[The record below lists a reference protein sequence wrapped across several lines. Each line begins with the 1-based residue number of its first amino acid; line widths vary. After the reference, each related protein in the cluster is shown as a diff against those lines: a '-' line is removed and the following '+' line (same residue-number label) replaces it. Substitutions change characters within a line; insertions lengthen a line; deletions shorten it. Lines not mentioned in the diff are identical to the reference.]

1 MRDDVCLPVL
11 VCHQS
16 WLSTQVHQPKIWPWE
31 EWLLYFSSLFFQTS
45 SDLFFIHSL
54 LVWHLKNCTRRWHCH
69 TYEFWRK
76 IPNSRQ
82 IAMSPHHDRHKS
94 QGGLFSQGLH
104 QQLTS
109 RAIPAPHHTPESE
122 SSTHRLTSFD
132 RRVVRRNPA
141 AAAPVAARL
150 PPHRKTLDLGCA
162 RLRGQRMR
170 SVT

>member
-109 RAIPAPHHTPESE
+109 RAIPAPPSHPRIRVINPP
-122 SSTHRLTSFD
+122 THIFW
-132 RRVVRRNPA
+132 PA
-141 AAAPVAARL
+141 SCAAKSGCSRARHGTLAAAP
-150 PPHRKTLDLGCA
+150 
-162 RLRGQRMR
+162 
-170 SVT
+170 